1 MSAFMC
7 SDKHFQYIADGLY
20 TYAQSIGNELND
32 KEYVQDLVNS
42 FQVIN
47 IKALRERYKKPESM
61 YSFSNRVAK
70 PSLSDY
76 IDRYQLLKALKCL
89 KYQCSEGDIPET
101 EEYKSLSNYIDIITD
116 NIISESDKYQRAE
129 WEIN

>member
-1 MSAFMC
+1 
-7 SDKHFQYIADGLY
+7 
-20 TYAQSIGNELND
+20 
-32 KEYVQDLVNS
+32 
-42 FQVIN
+42 
-47 IKALRERYKKPESM
+47 M

-70 PSLSDY
+70 PSLY